1 MVPSREPSDVVC
13 VDDATVT
20 LGSRVVLGPI
30 SLQVRAGESWAVLGP
45 NGSGKSTLLDLAGG
59 IRHPTLGAV
68 AILGARLGSVDVREI
83 RARIGFVGHHVA
95 EAIPPSLPVRDV
107 VLTGKRSTLVPWMQ
121 TFDDDDRRLA
131 DGLLRRVRCDELA
144 GRPLETCSQG
154 ERQRVMLARALFGRP
169 ELLLLDEPTAGLD
182 LPGRELLLEAL
193 SSATATP
200 PTTILVTHHVEE
212 IPRTTTHAALLRRGL
227 LVASGPIADVLT
239 DANVTACF
247 DLPVSVTA
255 REGRWLAQAR

>member
-1 MVPSREPSDVVC
+1 MSSR

-20 LGSRVVLGPI
+20 LGSNVILGPV
-30 SLQVRAGESWAVLGP
+30 SLRVRSGQSWAILGP

-59 IRHPTLGAV
+59 VRHPTSGVV
-68 AILGARLGSVDVREI
+68 AILGGRLGSVDVRAI

-95 EAIPPSLPVRDV
+95 EAIPASLPVRDV

-121 TFDDDDRRLA
+121 TFEDEDRRLA
-131 DGLLRRVRCDELA
+131 GELLRRVRCEGLA
-144 GRPLETCSQG
+144 SRPLETCSQG
-154 ERQRVMLARALFGRP
+154 ERQRIMLARALFGRP

-193 SSATATP
+193 SSASDAP

-212 IPRTTTHAALLRRGL
+212 SPGRPRMRPSCG
-227 LVASGPIADVLT
+227 ADSWSR
-239 DANVTACF
+239 
-247 DLPVSVTA
+247 PA
-255 REGRWLAQAR
+255 RSPRS

>member
-1 MVPSREPSDVVC
+1 MEPSREPSDVVW

-20 LGSRVVLGPI
+20 LGSTVILGPV
-30 SLQVRAGESWAVLGP
+30 SMRVRSGQSWVVLGP

-59 IRHPTLGAV
+59 VRHPTSGAV
-68 AILGARLGSVDVREI
+68 AILGGRLGSVDVRAI

-95 EAIPPSLPVRDV
+95 EAIPASLPVRDV

-121 TFDDDDRRLA
+121 TFEDEDRRLA
-131 DGLLRRVRCDELA
+131 SELLRRVRCERLA
-144 GRPLETCSQG
+144 SRPLETCSQG
-154 ERQRVMLARALFGRP
+154 ERQRIMLARALFGRP

-193 SSATATP
+193 SSASDAP

-227 LVASGPIADVLT
+227 VVASGAIAEVLT
-239 DANVTACF
+239 DANVSACF
-247 DLPVSVTA
+247 DMPISITGH
-255 REGRWLAQAR
+255 EGRWQALAS

>member
-1 MVPSREPSDVVC
+1 MEPSREPSDVVW

-20 LGSRVVLGPI
+20 LGSNVILGPVA
-30 SLQVRAGESWAVLGP
+30 LRVRSGQSWAILGP

-59 IRHPTLGAV
+59 VRHPTSGAV
-68 AILGARLGSVDVREI
+68 AILGGRLGSVDVREI
-83 RARIGFVGHHVA
+83 RARIGFIGHHVA
-95 EAIPPSLPVRDV
+95 EAIPPRLPVRDV

-121 TFDDDDRRLA
+121 PFDDEDRRLA
-131 DGLLRRVRCDELA
+131 DDLLRRVRCEGLA
-144 GRPLETCSQG
+144 SRPLETCSQG
-154 ERQRVMLARALFGRP
+154 ERQRIMLARALFGRP

-193 SSATATP
+193 STASDA

-227 LVASGPIADVLT
+227 VVASGAIAEVLT
-239 DANVTACF
+239 DANVSACF
-247 DLPVSVTA
+247 DMPISITGH
-255 REGRWLAQAR
+255 EGRWQALAT

>member
-1 MVPSREPSDVVC
+1 MEPSREPSDVVC
-13 VDDATVT
+13 IDDATVT
-20 LGSRVVLGPI
+20 LGSNVILGPL
-30 SLQVRAGESWAVLGP
+30 SLRVRAGESWAILGP
-45 NGSGKSTLLDLAGG
+45 NGSGKSTLLDLAGA
-59 IRHPTLGAV
+59 IRHPTSGAV
-68 AILGARLGSVDVREI
+68 AILGGRLGSVDVRAI

-121 TFDDDDRRLA
+121 TFEDADRRLA
-131 DGLLRRVRCDELA
+131 GELLLRVRCEGLA
-144 GRPLETCSQG
+144 SRPLETCSQG
-154 ERQRVMLARALFGRP
+154 ERQRIMLARALFGRP

-193 SSATATP
+193 SSASDAP

-212 IPRTTTHAALLRRGL
+212 IPRTATHAALLRRGL
-227 LVASGPIADVLT
+227 VVASGAIAEVLT

-247 DLPVSVTA
+247 DVPISITG
-255 REGRWLAQAR
+255 REGRWQAQAS